1 MPFSAEGWPVTP
13 AGLRRLMRDFGRAW
27 GVRVYAVLPGGGLA
41 LGKPPCKT
49 PECDAC
55 RAARRLAVNEALRWG
70 EPSVEFCPSRR
81 LLWAVPVM
89 CNQELLGGI
98 VCEAVEGRV
107 FPADPATPPL
117 DVRGACAALLRMA
130 EARNL
135 ANAALLEAR
144 RLRHGE
150 ERLRAEAIHAYK
162 EHGMPDLRAACLREE
177 EALLD
182 AVRGNDPGAARAA
195 LNRTVVAIHFHAGRR
210 LDVLKSFC
218 LELGVTLS
226 RTAVEAGGNPAP
238 LLGEQFEH
246 MTALAAM
253 DSEEELL
260 AWLGALLSRVLDSLA
275 ALGAPGPHAA
285 CQRALAHMRR
295 HFSGPLT
302 RGDAARAAGVSVSH
316 LSRLFRRHAGCG
328 FAEMLIRMRV
338 NKARELLARTD
349 KELCLVALECGFADQ
364 SHFQNVFRRATGETP
379 GRYRAARR
387 GVGTNLQSSGR

>member
-1 MPFSAEGWPVTP
+1 M
-13 AGLRRLMRDFGRAW
+13 
-27 GVRVYAVLPGGGLA
+27 
-41 LGKPPCKT
+41 
-49 PECDAC
+49 
-55 RAARRLAVNEALRWG
+55 
-70 EPSVEFCPSRR
+70 
-81 LLWAVPVM
+81 
-89 CNQELLGGI
+89 
-98 VCEAVEGRV
+98 
-107 FPADPATPPL
+107 
-117 DVRGACAALLRMA
+117 
-130 EARNL
+130 
-135 ANAALLEAR
+135 
-144 RLRHGE
+144 
-150 ERLRAEAIHAYK
+150 
-162 EHGMPDLRAACLREE
+162 
-177 EALLD
+177 
-182 AVRGNDPGAARAA
+182 
-195 LNRTVVAIHFHAGRR
+195 VAIHFHAGRR